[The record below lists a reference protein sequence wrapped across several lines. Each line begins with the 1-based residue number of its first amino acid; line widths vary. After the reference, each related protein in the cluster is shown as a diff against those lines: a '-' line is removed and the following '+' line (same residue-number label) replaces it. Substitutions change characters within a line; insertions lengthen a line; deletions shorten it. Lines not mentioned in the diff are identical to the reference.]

1 MIHQIQSVLR
11 FLGNN
16 ERRKAKNLLLSPV
29 LQLKLPLYLLLL
41 SFAFLLLA
49 LLLGHTYFDQLY
61 VMMVENTEQ
70 GLYLREAIGQQTGNF
85 IEVSITLLVMYVI
98 LMLAVTTLYTH
109 RIIGPTIPIT
119 RHIRALKE
127 GRYSHRV
134 NLRQQDEFKEL
145 AVELNELAQILEQ
158 RNVE

>member
-1 MIHQIQSVLR
+1 MIHHIQSVLR
-11 FLGNN
+11 FLGYD

-29 LQLKLPLYLLLL
+29 LQLKLPLYILLL

-49 LLLGHTYFDQLY
+49 LLLGHTYFNQLY
-61 VMMVENTEQ
+61 IMMVENTEQ
-70 GLYLREAIGQQTGNF
+70 GQYLREAIGQQTGNF

-98 LMLAVTTLYTH
+98 LMMAVTTLYTH
-109 RIIGPTIPIT
+109 RIIGPTIPIM
-119 RHIRALKE
+119 RHIRALKV

-134 NLRQQDEFKEL
+134 NLRQQDEFKAL
-145 AVELNELAQILEQ
+145 AFELNELAETLEQ